1 MTDRRD
7 HSPMGYAE
15 DMSAEDHRSGTERSG
30 GPDAPAVPETASAP
44 VTPVA
49 PVTPAAPQTPAPTP
63 TPDRWTVDALEDTPH
78 GPVARLERP
87 DGSTV
92 DVPARHLPDGVR
104 EGDLLAVQDGP
115 DGVRFQALPDET
127 RARRT
132 QAQAQLDALNARQAP
147 PTNDQGEIDL

>member
-1 MTDRRD
+1 M
-7 HSPMGYAE
+7 PE
-15 DMSAEDHRSGTERSG
+15 DLRPETERSG
-30 GPDAPAVPETASAP
+30 GQVDP
-44 VTPVA
+44 
-49 PVTPAAPQTPAPTP
+49 APQRPGAP

-87 DGSTV
+87 DGETV

-104 EGDLLAVQDGP
+104 EGDLLAVQNGP

-132 QAQAQLDALNARQAP
+132 QAMSPL
-147 PTNDQGEIDL
+147 GESKFCSTGYGTER

>member
-1 MTDRRD
+1 M
-7 HSPMGYAE
+7 
-15 DMSAEDHRSGTERSG
+15 
-30 GPDAPAVPETASAP
+30 
-44 VTPVA
+44 
-49 PVTPAAPQTPAPTP
+49 TPAAPQAPAPTP
-63 TPDRWTVDALEDTPH
+63 APDRWTVDALEDTPR

>member
-1 MTDRRD
+1 MM
-7 HSPMGYAE
+7 PE
-15 DMSAEDHRSGTERSG
+15 DLRPETERSG
-30 GPDAPAVPETASAP
+30 GQVDPAPQRPGAPA
-44 VTPVA
+44 
-49 PVTPAAPQTPAPTP
+49 
-63 TPDRWTVDALEDTPH
+63 PDRWTVDALEETPH

-87 DGSTV
+87 DGATV
-92 DVPARHLPDGVR
+92 DVPARHLPAGVR

-132 QAQAQLDALNARQAP
+132 QAQAQLDALNARQGP

>member
-1 MTDRRD
+1 
-7 HSPMGYAE
+7 MGYAE
-15 DMSAEDHRSGTERSG
+15 DMKPEERRSETERPAG
-30 GPDAPAVPETASAP
+30 IDAPA
-44 VTPVA
+44 
-49 PVTPAAPQTPAPTP
+49 TP

-87 DGSTV
+87 DGETV

-115 DGVRFQALPDET
+115 DGVRFQTLPDET

-147 PTNDQGEIDL
+147 PTTDQGEIDL